1 MLNKIKTAVWFLKNP
16 KYISQVFQVL
26 KRRKNAAME
35 NTSLQATEW
44 CEKSFV
50 PLNDALEM
58 MLGDKNYEDI
68 SISFPEEMKA
78 AKIMADNTPVKM
90 GGEGATSFIY
100 HLVKYSG
107 AKKIIET
114 GVAYGWSSLAIL
126 LAIKDKEGARLI
138 SNDMPYISMGND
150 DYVGCVVP
158 NQLKDK
164 WELQRLPDVNGIP
177 LALKKFNRQID
188 LCHYDSDKSYT
199 GRTWA
204 SPILWEALRDGGY
217 FVSDDINDNLAFKQF
232 CESVKRTP
240 VIIKHMDKYVG
251 VIVK

>member
-26 KRRKNAAME
+26 KRRKNAALE
-35 NTSLQATEW
+35 NTSRQATEW
-44 CEKSFV
+44 CERNFV
-50 PLNDALEM
+50 PLNDALKM
-58 MLGDKNYEDI
+58 MLGDRNYGDL

-107 AKKIIET
+107 AKNIIET

-138 SNDMPYISMGND
+138 SNDMPYINMGND

-177 LALKKFNRQID
+177 LALKKFNQQID

-204 SPILWEALRDGGY
+204 SPILWKALGEGGY
-217 FVSDDINDNLAFKQF
+217 FVSDDINDNIAFKQF
-232 CESVKRTP
+232 CESVNRTP
-240 VIIKHMDKYVG
+240 VIIKHIDKYVG